1 MGRNYVEACLTMR
14 PTHAV
19 GTYILRRYQDPG
31 NRIQLGTD
39 LGRQRLVDGVEQD
52 KGAVDVE
59 VDVAMAQRGRT
70 NCTLPL

>member
-1 MGRNYVEACLTMR
+1 MR

-31 NRIQLGTD
+31 NRIHLGTD

-52 KGAVDVE
+52 EGAVDAE